1 VCDGLDNNCN
11 GQIDEACQ
19 TCTSTSID
27 TLTPGHTATI
37 QTVAIHPDGTQFA
50 TASADKSLKI
60 WKRDG
65 SLLHDISLPHPP
77 GNHLYY
83 TDKGTYLLLLFSDG
97 NIRLY
102 HTAKGT
108 LFKTIPSSQLSTTEL
123 LMDAE
128 RKWFITGHADQSI
141 RIWKTSDFTY
151 TSVQIGAQANRF
163 AQSNQSNT
171 VGVFC
176 SNNAF
181 VSVNVENG
189 KVESFDQV
197 TGISLYLGFVFDA
210 SNKLLYAPS
219 GRTIYTWDL
228 VAKKRTTSIN
238 LGSSSYVNKMAVFG
252 SDMTVA
258 FSLSNRTILLYN
270 IANKSTVATIRP
282 TLSQNSRTSSIHYNA
297 EAKAVLSGD
306 NRGGISL
313 FDTTSNKESLVIS
326 PQTLLPSNHIA
337 YTADGT
343 FIVNVRNRQE
353 ILVRKTN
360 DLSIIHTIK
369 TGAPVVVLRLSSDS
383 KTLYA
388 GLYDQE
394 STWVRAYDVATG
406 KELFSKKDEQGTIL
420 TIGLH
425 PNGKSLLTT
434 TEKNTIDIRSI
445 ADGSITKTVRGHT
458 GPVNT
463 ILFLSES
470 TMLTGSWDN
479 TIKVWDTTSYSPS
492 RTLQGHRSEV
502 TTMALSPDTATLA
515 TGDKSG
521 VITLWST
528 SDWTQI
534 QTIPGRGAEITKLTF
549 HPSKPYLLSSA
560 KDGSIQAWDTSKN
573 TAYLYL
579 KGHQGGVFDLS
590 FATSGT
596 TFLSADAQG
605 SRQWTCKW

>member
-1 VCDGLDNNCN
+1 
-11 GQIDEACQ
+11 
-19 TCTSTSID
+19 
-27 TLTPGHTATI
+27 
-37 QTVAIHPDGTQFA
+37 
-50 TASADKSLKI
+50 
-60 WKRDG
+60 
-65 SLLHDISLPHPP
+65 
-77 GNHLYY
+77 
-83 TDKGTYLLLLFSDG
+83 
-97 NIRLY
+97 
-102 HTAKGT
+102 
-108 LFKTIPSSQLSTTEL
+108 
-123 LMDAE
+123 
-128 RKWFITGHADQSI
+128 
-141 RIWKTSDFTY
+141 
-151 TSVQIGAQANRF
+151 
-163 AQSNQSNT
+163 
-171 VGVFC
+171 
-176 SNNAF
+176 
-181 VSVNVENG
+181 
-189 KVESFDQV
+189 
-197 TGISLYLGFVFDA
+197 
-210 SNKLLYAPS
+210 
-219 GRTIYTWDL
+219 
-228 VAKKRTTSIN
+228 
-238 LGSSSYVNKMAVFG
+238 MAVFG